1 MAKRRKRTPPRRK
14 GPSKVEKA
22 KRIIR
27 AQVNAGNQRAK
38 VVHRAVTRAGIST
51 RTYRT
56 ARKQMHTVAVRR
68 NRQGFKRGKGIW
80 YVALD

>member
-1 MAKRRKRTPPRRK
+1 VAKRAAKRKRTN
-14 GPSKVEKA
+14 KVELA

-27 AQVNAGNQRAK
+27 AQVKSGNQRSK
-38 VVHRAVTRAGIST
+38 IVHRAVTRAGIST

-80 YVALD
+80 YVTLG